1 MNNKNNNNNHRAYV
15 YERAHETEICHN
27 GRLGCWVEPE
37 SGKDLALRWGRCI
50 LEGVC
55 FAFLMFG
62 LIALCA
68 MA

>member
-1 MNNKNNNNNHRAYV
+1 MNNKNNNNNHRACAYHP
-15 YERAHETEICHN
+15 HETEICHN
-27 GRLGCWVEPE
+27 GRLGCWEQE
-37 SGKDLALRWGRCI
+37 SCKDRAVRWGRCI

-68 MA
+68 VA

>member
-1 MNNKNNNNNHRAYV
+1 MNNKNNNNNYRAYV
-15 YERAHETEICHN
+15 RAHETEICHN

-37 SGKDLALRWGRCI
+37 SGKDRAVRWGRCI

-55 FAFLMFG
+55 FAILAAGFCV
-62 LIALCA
+62 LCA

>member
-1 MNNKNNNNNHRAYV
+1 MDYKY
-15 YERAHETEICHN
+15 HETEICHA
-27 GRLGCWVEPE
+27 GRLGCWVEQD
-37 SGKDLALRWGRCI
+37 SGKGRAVRWGRCI